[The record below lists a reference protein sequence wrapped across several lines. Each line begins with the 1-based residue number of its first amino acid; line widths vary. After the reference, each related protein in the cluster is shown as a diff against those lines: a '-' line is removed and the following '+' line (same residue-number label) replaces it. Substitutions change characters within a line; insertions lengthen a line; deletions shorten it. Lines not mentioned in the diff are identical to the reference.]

1 MAIVGTSG
9 SGKTTLVDLLLGIQ
23 NPNSGHV
30 RISGLKPLEVVRRWP
45 GALAYVPQDTHI
57 INGSIKDNILLGY
70 DPEDFKESFI
80 YSAINTAQL
89 QSLVQDAVKGI
100 NTHIGER
107 GTNLSGG
114 QKQRI
119 GIARALLTRPK
130 LLVLDEAT
138 SSLDSETEAN
148 LTDAVKQL
156 RGVSTIVIIA
166 HRLSTVREADVVIY
180 LEKGTIKAIGNF
192 AEVRKLVPNFD
203 KQARLMGL

>member
-1 MAIVGTSG
+1 MLFRS
-9 SGKTTLVDLLLGIQ
+9 
-23 NPNSGHV
+23 
-30 RISGLKPLEVVRRWP
+30 
-45 GALAYVPQDTHI
+45 
-57 INGSIKDNILLGY
+57 
-70 DPEDFKESFI
+70 PEDFKESFI

-100 NTHIGER
+100 DTHIGER

>member
-1 MAIVGTSG
+1 MLFRS
-9 SGKTTLVDLLLGIQ
+9 
-23 NPNSGHV
+23 
-30 RISGLKPLEVVRRWP
+30 
-45 GALAYVPQDTHI
+45 
-57 INGSIKDNILLGY
+57 
-70 DPEDFKESFI
+70 PEDFKESFI